1 MDFIVELSESSGHN
15 AVMTVVDLVLKRV
28 YFIPTHITVTV
39 ERVAKLFLYYVWKL
53 HRLPRQ
59 VVSDRGLQFIILFI
73 QELYRLLRIKLVSST
88 AWHSQIDG

>member
-28 YFIPTHITVTV
+28 YFILTHTTVTV

-59 VVSDRGLQFIILFI
+59 VVSDRDLQFIILFI

>member
-28 YFIPTHITVTV
+28 YFIPTHTTVTV

-59 VVSDRGLQFIILFI
+59 VVSDRDLQFIILFI

>member
-28 YFIPTHITVTV
+28 YFIPTHTTVTV